1 MSAEGESGSD
11 IRESLRQKD
20 SAVFLHDAK
29 VLCLLILF
37 IRSGD
42 FLWTFFLYGDE
53 SKSEFARTLTTAY
66 NPGMCRPALPVILG
80 FRAFSKSKEK

>member
-20 SAVFLHDAK
+20 SAVFLHDADA
-29 VLCLLILF
+29 LCLLILF
-37 IRSGD
+37 MRSGD
-42 FLWTFFLYGDE
+42 FLWTFFCMAMSQSPSLLE
-53 SKSEFARTLTTAY
+53 TLTTAY
-66 NPGMCRPALPVILG
+66 NPGMCPPALPVILV